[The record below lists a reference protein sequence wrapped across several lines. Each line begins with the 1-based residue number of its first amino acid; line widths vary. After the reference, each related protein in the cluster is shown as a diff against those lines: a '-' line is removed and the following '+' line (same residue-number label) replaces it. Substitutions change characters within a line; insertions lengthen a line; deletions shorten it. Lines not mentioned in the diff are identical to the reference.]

1 MVSETKKAMK
11 MTLSINERTIDQLN
25 EWRTKHVTNRQMTLI
40 LAFFIGLFA
49 SLAALVLH
57 SIIELIQEILVSRLH
72 ADTSNWLF
80 LIFPVIGIFLTSLF
94 VKYLS
99 LIHI

>member
-57 SIIELIQEILVSRLH
+57 SIIELIQEILFQDCMPTPQTGFS
-72 ADTSNWLF
+72 SYS
-80 LIFPVIGIFLTSLF
+80 PS
-94 VKYLS
+94 
-99 LIHI
+99 